1 MKLSFHQVPQLRG
14 RTYEKNAD
22 VDRTIMQNKQK
33 GGTCMLKIHRFTCE
47 RMAENCVTDLRSPTF
62 SFSVESDREG
72 ASLAKASLACNGW
85 SWEGTE
91 QIAIPYAGKALE
103 PFTSYE
109 AKLCVTDDAGE
120 TAEAVLTFATGR
132 MDMPWQAKW
141 ITDGSYTFTEEKVS
155 PVPMTFRKEL
165 PITKEIAS
173 ASICATA
180 MGIYQLDLGGEKVG
194 DLYFA
199 PGFTS
204 YKTDL
209 QYQLYDVT
217 EQLKKSHVLTATVAG
232 GWAVGSFVF
241 TRKNRVSADRQ
252 ALLLEVRVTYADG
265 STEVFGTDT
274 SWQVTMNGPV
284 RMADL
289 YDGETYD
296 ATRDLAQADWHAAT
310 EETLRIS
317 PKISLQLGNPV
328 RVRSTLFPVSQ
339 TKCGEETIYDF
350 GQNFAGVVSL
360 SLNGKAGQVITV
372 RHAEILNPDGT
383 LNVSFL
389 RTAKAT
395 ATYTC
400 TDGSQVYSPTF
411 TYMGFRYIAVSG
423 IEPENLTVKALVL
436 CSDVEDKG
444 SFTCSS
450 PLLNRLQ
457 ENIRWGAVSNF
468 VDIPTDCPQR
478 DERMGWTGDIA
489 VFANTAC
496 FNFGMDR
503 FLDKWLRDCRS
514 EQHRGGGLP
523 NTVPVQGYGF
533 PATMPV
539 MAIDFWGDACV
550 LVPWAL
556 YQASGDVRVL
566 RDNYEMMKRY
576 VKACRF
582 WAGFGVGKY
591 RYIWHTPATLHFGD
605 WIAPDVPKMSQ
616 WQGRSRWTATASLC
630 NTSGMLSRIA
640 KILGE
645 DRDAETYRKLSEKVA
660 DAYVS
665 VFTDGNGKLKDEFQ
679 TGYVL
684 PIYFR
689 MFPDDETRRKAA
701 GNLAALARANN
712 HCIGTGFPG
721 TPYILFALADN
732 GQAEEAFS
740 MLMNTRC
747 PSWLYEVRV
756 GATTIWERWDGLDE
770 NGNCPIG
777 DDGTDKMISYNHY
790 ASGAVGDFLY
800 RRIAGIDPLAPG
812 YKRFAVK
819 PLVGG
824 GLTAARG
831 ETETPYGRVVSDWK
845 VENGKFTI
853 QVQVP
858 VGSSCELTLPDGS
871 KKELASGVHTEQC
884 AFA

>member
-1 MKLSFHQVPQLRG
+1 
-14 RTYEKNAD
+14 
-22 VDRTIMQNKQK
+22 
-33 GGTCMLKIHRFTCE
+33 MLKVRRFTCE
-47 RMAENCVTDLRSPTF
+47 RMEVNCITDNPFPAF
-62 SFSVESDREG
+62 SFSVDSDRQG
-72 ASLAKASLACNGW
+72 AAVKNAVLTCNGW
-85 SWEGTE
+85 TWEGKD
-91 QIAIPYAGKALE
+91 QIAIPYAGQALK
-103 PFTSYE
+103 PFTDYE
-109 AKLCVTDDAGE
+109 ALLTVTDDAGE
-120 TAEAVLTFATGR
+120 TASASLCFSTGR
-132 MDMPWQAKW
+132 MDTPWKAEW
-141 ITDGSYTFTEEKVS
+141 ITDANYSFTEEKVS
-155 PVPMTFRKEL
+155 PVPMNFRKEL
-165 PITKEIAS
+165 PGGKEIAS
-173 ASICATA
+173 AVVCATA
-180 MGIYQLDLGGEKVG
+180 MGMYQLELGGEKVG

-204 YKTDL
+204 YQTNL
-209 QYQLYDVT
+209 QYQMYDVT
-217 EQLKKSHVLTATVAG
+217 EQLKKSRVLTATVAG

-252 ALLLEVRVTYADG
+252 ALLLEVRITYADG
-265 STEVFGTDT
+265 STEVVGTDST
-274 SWQVTMNGPV
+274 WQVTMNGPV

-296 ATRDLAQADWHAAT
+296 ATVDMDKADWHAASV
-310 EETLRIS
+310 ETLRVH
-317 PKISLQLGNPV
+317 PKITLQLGNPV
-328 RVRSTLFPVSQ
+328 RVRCELKPVSQ
-339 TKCGEETIYDF
+339 TKCGNKTIYDF

-360 SLNGKAGQVITV
+360 NIQGKAGQVITV

-395 ATYTC
+395 AVYTC
-400 TDGSQVYSPTF
+400 RDGKQSYSPSF

-423 IEPENLTVKALVL
+423 IEPENLEVKALVL
-436 CSDVEDKG
+436 SSDIADKG
-444 SFTCSS
+444 SFTCSN
-450 PLLNRLQ
+450 PMINRLQ

-489 VFANTAC
+489 VFSNTAC
-496 FNFGMDR
+496 FNFEMDR
-503 FLDKWLRDCRS
+503 FLDKWLRDCRA

-523 NTVPVQGYGF
+523 NTVPVHGYGF

-539 MAIDFWGDACV
+539 MAIDFWGDACI
-550 LVPWAL
+550 LVPWAM

-576 VKACRF
+576 VRACRF
-582 WAGFGVGKY
+582 WAGIGVGKY

-640 KILGE
+640 RILGE
-645 DRDAETYRKLSEKVA
+645 EKDAEKYQKLSEKVA

-665 VFTDGNGKLKDEFQ
+665 VFTDGNGKLKNEFQ

-684 PIYFR
+684 PLYFH
-689 MFPDDETRRKAA
+689 MFKDAGTQKKAA
-701 GNLAALARANN
+701 ENLAELARKNH
-712 HCIGTGFPG
+712 HCIATGFPG

-732 GQAEEAFS
+732 GQTEEAFN

-770 NGNCPIG
+770 SGNCPIG

-800 RRIAGIDPLAPG
+800 RRIAGIDPMEPG
-812 YKRFAVK
+812 YRRFAVR

-824 GLTAARG
+824 GLTSARG
-831 ETETPYGRVVSDWK
+831 ETETPYGQIVSDWK
-845 VENGKFTI
+845 VENGTFSI
-853 QVQVP
+853 QVKVP
-858 VGSSCELTLPDGS
+858 VGSVCELTLPDGTR
-871 KKELASGVHTEQC
+871 KELSSGAHTASC
-884 AFA
+884 AMA